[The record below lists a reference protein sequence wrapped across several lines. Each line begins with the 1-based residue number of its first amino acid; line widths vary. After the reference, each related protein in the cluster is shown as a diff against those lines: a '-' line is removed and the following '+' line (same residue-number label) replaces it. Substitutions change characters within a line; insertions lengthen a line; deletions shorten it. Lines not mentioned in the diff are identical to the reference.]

1 MYVSL
6 STFYEFTVFTF
17 LNNFPF
23 IKKKTSEYEN
33 KVHALKT
40 DYIVSNVIENRNP

>member
-17 LNNFPF
+17 FNYFPF
-23 IKKKTSEYEN
+23 IKN
-33 KVHALKT
+33 GGKVKLSARVKDGLYSI
-40 DYIVSNVIENRNP
+40 DFIENRYP